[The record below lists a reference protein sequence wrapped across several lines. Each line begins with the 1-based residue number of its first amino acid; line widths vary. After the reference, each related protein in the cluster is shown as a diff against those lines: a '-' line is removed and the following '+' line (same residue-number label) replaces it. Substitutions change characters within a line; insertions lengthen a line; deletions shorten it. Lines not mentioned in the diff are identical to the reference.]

1 MKILVAEDIRTHRQ
15 WLETILTEW
24 GHDVVTVCDGD
35 EAWQTLSQKDAPQLV
50 ILDWVMPG
58 MDGAEVC
65 RKFREMFSSSPTY
78 IIMLTAK
85 TKKEDLITG
94 FQAGVDDYLIKPVD
108 PDELLARIQSGMRVI
123 ELQGKLCTHA
133 EELEQEIAERKRVE
147 KALRESEARY
157 RTLFEQ
163 ANDAII
169 LENINEEIVDVNRRA
184 CQLLDYSRE
193 ELLTMKISD
202 LETDLVRLHPP
213 LEAHLEP
220 NVTIDGIFET
230 LALRRDGTHIPIEV
244 TLAPLTGPDDTLFL
258 SIIRDVAERRRAEQ
272 SLQRR
277 NLELTVLNTVA
288 QTLSSTLELD
298 RVLERVLD
306 ELQRVIPY
314 DQALISLLPD
324 ASLSYAAKSSGH
336 ALAAWVVAA
345 RGLEYTPLPQ
355 KGFILDEFP
364 LLQRIVQNGSPI
376 IVPDVRHEP
385 DWVPAAG
392 LDLVQSWLGVPF
404 ILRNRVSGILMI
416 NSHYTHAY
424 DQDAAHLASAFAHQA
439 ALAIE
444 NSRLY
449 GQMRAQLREA
459 LLLHSVTAALSS
471 TLDIDLT
478 LPYVTRSLCEILNST
493 SARIYSLDQ
502 ETNAITVV
510 THYASSIATK
520 EERRADVDQTYALDD
535 LPVAAE
541 SLARNRP
548 IQIHVNNPELDPRE
562 RAMLENHNIQSA
574 LFLPMIAPGHTV
586 VGLAVVWESQGPHH
600 FTQGEIATGQTLT
613 HQAAIV
619 IEHAR
624 LFTETQKN
632 AQQLE
637 ALYRTSR
644 ALSSSLKEE
653 PLLHTILEAVYRVL
667 NCKYVLIAIVD
678 EDAQTISIRHGIW
691 DGEFDAFPTWIPTTP
706 YPLDHP
712 HILADVYRTGR
723 VETIEE
729 WDERFNRETWEQFV
743 VTNGGSQF
751 LRIFMPIK
759 MRDRIIGVVEVG
771 YTRIEKDPIAKDD
784 IQMLTA
790 LVDQA
795 AAALENARLFKEAR
809 QRVREMEF
817 LHEVSLAAATEI
829 RLQDILQGAA
839 ESLAAELGNVRV
851 SLLLLELESG
861 VLRMEAGVGYPA
873 NLIGNLYFELD
884 QGISGW
890 VVKHGQPVIAPD
902 VWLDPRYYKIIPD
915 TRSELCVPMTVGSL
929 TIGALNIESPQL
941 NAFTNNDLRLLS
953 TLANNLAAI
962 IERVHLFNAVEAARI
977 ESQQRAQALAEA
989 NARLQE
995 LDRLK
1000 DQFLASVSHE
1010 LRTPLNSIIGFSDV
1024 LMKRMAGEIS
1034 SKQEECVRNILL
1046 SGEHLMAL
1054 INDILDLSKI
1064 KAGRMSLELGIF
1076 DVHDLLTEVQTTIM
1090 PLVNKKSQA
1099 LTIEHPDGLPPLTA
1113 DRFRIKQVLLNL
1125 LSNANKFTPIEGRIT
1140 VSCRVSDPEDSVLFS
1155 VADTG
1160 AGIRPNDQE
1169 IIFEEFRQAGHDP
1182 AEVKVKG
1189 TGLGLAISKRL
1200 VEMHK
1205 GRIWVESQYG
1215 HGATFFFLLP
1225 LAGPPTIA
1233 PSP

>member
-1 MKILVAEDIRTHRQ
+1 MKILVAEDIRTHRH
-15 WLETILTEW
+15 WLETILSDW
-24 GHDVVTVCDGD
+24 GHDVVTACDGD
-35 EAWQTLSQKDAPQLV
+35 EAWQALSQKDAPQLV

-65 RKFREMFSSSPTY
+65 RKFRQAYSSRPTY

-85 TKKEDLITG
+85 TKKQDLIKG
-94 FQAGVDDYLIKPVD
+94 FQAGVDDYLTKPVD
-108 PDELLARIQSGMRVI
+108 PDELLARIQSGMRVL
-123 ELQGKLCTHA
+123 ELQSKLFTHA

-147 KALRESEARY
+147 KALRESETRY

-169 LENINEEIVDVNRRA
+169 LENMDEEIIDVNRRA
-184 CQLLDYSRE
+184 CQLLGYGRE
-193 ELLTMKISD
+193 ELLKMTISD
-202 LETDLVRLHPP
+202 LETETVRLHPP
-213 LEAHLEP
+213 LEAHFEP
-220 NVTIDGIFET
+220 NVAIDGVFET
-230 LALRRDGTHIPIEV
+230 LALHRDGTQIPIEV
-244 TLAPLTGPDDTLFL
+244 TLAPLTGHDDTLFL
-258 SIIRDVAERRRAEQ
+258 SIIRDITERKKTEQ

-288 QTLSSTLELD
+288 QTLSTTLELD
-298 RVLERVLD
+298 KLLERVLD

-314 DQALISLLPD
+314 DEASISLLPSVSFSHSTRSD
-324 ASLSYAAKSSGH
+324 GNAST
-336 ALAAWVVAA
+336 AWVVAA
-345 RGLEYTPLPQ
+345 RGLDYASPAPKE
-355 KGFILDEFP
+355 FILDQFP
-364 LLQRIVQNGSPI
+364 LMQQVVQEGSPVI
-376 IVPDVRHEP
+376 ASDVRNEP
-385 DWVPAAG
+385 NWVPAEG
-392 LDLVQSWLGVPF
+392 LNLVSSWLGVPL
-404 ILRNRVSGILMI
+404 IVRERVSGILMI
-416 NSHYTHAY
+416 NSHHTDTY
-424 DQDAAHLASAFAHQA
+424 DQDAARLASAFAHQA

-471 TLDIDLT
+471 TLDVDLM

-502 ETNAITVV
+502 EAHAITIVA
-510 THYASSIATK
+510 TYATSEATE
-520 EERRADVDQTYALDD
+520 EERHSSLGQTYALDD

-541 SLARNRP
+541 SLTRNRP
-548 IQIHVNNPELDPRE
+548 VQIHINDPKTDPRE
-562 RAMLENHNIQSA
+562 RAMLENHDVQSA
-574 LFLPMIAPGHTV
+574 LLLPMIAHGHA
-586 VGLAVVWESQGPHH
+586 VGLAVVWESQGIHH

-653 PLLHTILEAVYRVL
+653 TLLHTILEAVYRVL

-678 EDAQTISIRHGIW
+678 EDTRTICIRHGIW
-691 DGEFDAFPTWIPTTP
+691 DGEFDAFPAWIQMTP
-706 YPLDHP
+706 YPLDHT
-712 HILADVYRTGR
+712 HILADVYRTGH
-723 VETIEE
+723 VETIEQ

-743 VTNGGSQF
+743 AASGNDQF

-771 YTRIEKDPIAKDD
+771 YTKLEKEPIGQDD
-784 IQMLTA
+784 VQMLTA

-795 AAALENARLFKEAR
+795 AVALENARLFKEAG
-809 QRVREMEF
+809 QRVREIEF

-829 RLQDILQGAA
+829 SLQDILQGAA
-839 ESLAAELGNVRV
+839 ESLAAELGDVRV

-861 VLRMEAGVGYPA
+861 VLRVEAGVGYPPD
-873 NLIGNLYFELD
+873 LIGNLCLELD

-890 VVKHGQPVIAPD
+890 VVKHSKPVIVPD
-902 VWLDPRYYKIIPD
+902 VRLDPRYYEVVPD
-915 TRSELCVPMTVGSL
+915 ARSELCVPMTVGSL
-929 TIGALNIESPQL
+929 TIGALDVESTQV
-941 NAFTNNDLRLLS
+941 NAFTNNDLRLLN

-962 IERVHLFNAVEAARI
+962 IERVHLFDAVEAARI
-977 ESQQRAQALAEA
+977 ESQQRAHALEEA
-989 NARLQE
+989 NTRLQE

-1024 LMKRMAGEIS
+1024 LMKGMAGEIS
-1034 SKQEECVRNILL
+1034 PKQGECVQNILV

-1064 KAGRMSLELGIF
+1064 KAGRMTLEPTTF
-1076 DVHDLLTEVQTTIM
+1076 NVQDLLTEVQTTIT
-1090 PLVNKKSQA
+1090 PLVNKKSQV
-1099 LTIEHPDGLPPLTA
+1099 LTIEHTDSPPLTA

-1125 LSNANKFTPIEGRIT
+1125 LSNANKFTPHEGHIT
-1140 VSCRVSDPEDSVLFS
+1140 ISCQMPDPDTLLFA
-1155 VADTG
+1155 VTDTG
-1160 AGIRPNDQE
+1160 TGIKPNDQD
-1169 IIFEEFRQAGHDP
+1169 IMFEEFRQVGDDSS
-1182 AEVKVKG
+1182 EVKAKG
-1189 TGLGLAISKRL
+1189 TGLGLAISKQL
-1200 VEMHK
+1200 IEMHK
-1205 GRIWVESQYG
+1205 GRIWVESEHG
-1215 HGATFFFLLP
+1215 HGATFCFTLP
-1225 LAGPPTIA
+1225 LAGAPMPT
-1233 PSP
+1233 PSS